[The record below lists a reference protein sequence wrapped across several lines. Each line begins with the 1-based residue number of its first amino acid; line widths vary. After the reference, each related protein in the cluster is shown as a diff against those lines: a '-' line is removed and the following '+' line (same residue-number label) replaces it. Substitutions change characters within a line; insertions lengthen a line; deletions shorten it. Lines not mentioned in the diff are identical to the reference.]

1 MKRAARGAPHLYYP
15 NVRFSVRIM
24 PPDVSFLND
33 IVGIVPCPEHPV
45 IQTKE
50 TLPVSIELL

>member
-24 PPDVSFLND
+24 RSADAH
-33 IVGIVPCPEHPV
+33 HPTYSALV
-45 IQTKE
+45 IWH
-50 TLPVSIELL
+50 SAAII